1 MEIALVQRGETLIIT
16 GVDGVLSAGNQVR
29 TDRVMILLHRRGRQ
43 LPRVLLLVRKQ
54 LLKVGNVVLID
65 ALVAFVRRGQ
75 IRFRILQLL
84 FPIGNQRVIMVV
96 RNAVRVLRAEYDL
109 IPLVQAVRIEIAGEV
124 EAQLLY
130 EAHAA
135 ATDDEVACKVFSD
148 IADEEKE
155 HMGELLALLQYLDSE
170 EADHMAEGV
179 GEVEGMMKE
188 LGIDPSVASDL
199 MGSVIRNDEG
209 TEKELDAGRNSKE

>member
-1 MEIALVQRGETLIIT
+1 MPGISHPFVALVP
-16 GVDGVLSAGNQVR
+16 R
-29 TDRVMILLHRRGRQ
+29 TMT
-43 LPRVLLLVRKQ
+43 KQ
-54 LLKVGNVVLID
+54 
-65 ALVAFVRRGQ
+65 
-75 IRFRILQLL
+75 
-84 FPIGNQRVIMVV
+84 
-96 RNAVRVLRAEYDL
+96 E
-109 IPLVQAVRIEIAGEV
+109 LVQAVRIEIAGEV

-135 ATDDEVACKVFSD
+135 ATDDEVVTKVFSD

-188 LGIDPSVASDL
+188 LGVDGVASDL

-209 TEKELDAGRNSKE
+209 TEKELDAGRNGDEVADPTYPSARRLVSRVNPPLSLNLRRAESMRAPPFSSARTA

>member
-1 MEIALVQRGETLIIT
+1 MPGIADPFVALVP
-16 GVDGVLSAGNQVR
+16 R
-29 TDRVMILLHRRGRQ
+29 TMT
-43 LPRVLLLVRKQ
+43 KQ
-54 LLKVGNVVLID
+54 
-65 ALVAFVRRGQ
+65 
-75 IRFRILQLL
+75 
-84 FPIGNQRVIMVV
+84 
-96 RNAVRVLRAEYDL
+96 E
-109 IPLVQAVRIEIAGEV
+109 LVQAVRIEIAGEV

-170 EADHMAEGV
+170 EADPMAEGV

>member
-1 MEIALVQRGETLIIT
+1 M
-16 GVDGVLSAGNQVR
+16 
-29 TDRVMILLHRRGRQ
+29 
-43 LPRVLLLVRKQ
+43 
-54 LLKVGNVVLID
+54 
-65 ALVAFVRRGQ
+65 
-75 IRFRILQLL
+75 
-84 FPIGNQRVIMVV
+84 
-96 RNAVRVLRAEYDL
+96 
-109 IPLVQAVRIEIAGEV
+109 

-135 ATDDEVACKVFSD
+135 ATDDEVARKVFSD

-155 HMGELLALLQYLDSE
+155 HMVELLALLQYLDSE

-188 LGIDPSVASDL
+188 LGSDPSVASDL